1 MWRITRAHIEKRGFM
16 LSDCGAGSLP
26 HDGFGLFMLF
36 DFLSPRSL
44 MIDCR
49 PAGVV
54 LSGLDG
60 RGRSLFF

>member
-1 MWRITRAHIEKRGFM
+1 M